1 MGKVIHRL
9 VKAMNAHDL
18 SAAAA
23 LFDTDYHSSQPAHP
37 GRTFTGREQ
46 MRANWAAMFAGI
58 PDFRAELVRSVDD
71 GQMTWSEWHWTG
83 TRTDGQA
90 FEMRG
95 VTLFEIADDVI
106 VAGRLYLEDVERE
119 VIGID
124 EVVETLSGERPHTIG
139 P

>member
-23 LFDTDYHSSQPAHP
+23 LFHPDYRSSQPAHP

-58 PDFRAELVRSVDD
+58 PDFRAELVRSVDE

-139 P
+139 A